1 MKTILI
7 DGHSIAFRAFFA
19 LGELK
24 TKKDFPTSVIHGF
37 TMMLKKVVEDYSPDQ
52 LIIAWDVSR
61 NTFRTNLYKDY
72 KANRSSSPDSF
83 KIQIP
88 ELKKII
94 TSFNIVQVSKENYE
108 ADDVL
113 GTLAKKMSSKQNKVY
128 ILTGDRDSFQL
139 IDKNI
144 NIIYTKKGISETEII
159 DEKTFQSKYG
169 IEVDQY
175 IEYLAL
181 KGDTSDNI
189 PGVPGIGEKTAIEL
203 LKKYKDIEGIYS
215 HLEELKPK
223 QKENLSN
230 NIKQVNLSKELATIV
245 TDLDIEESN
254 SALDNSIFKNKD
266 ILEKNIE
273 ILEEFELSTFLKGV
287 KQKKDTT
294 TVQDFNKTKSIK
306 SNAWLGISETS
317 ILVMQ
322 DNQLFEYQE
331 DSKHLLESL
340 NKLNG
345 KFNVISSNFY
355 YKLLLKEKNDIP
367 IPNFSLDLATYI
379 LNSNSKPDSYEKIAK
394 YYKLNVSKRTNDEKF
409 DPNLIEILKNIIQIS
424 ESVFKQFSS
433 GVNKKV
439 YTTIDAPILP
449 VLIKMSLSGI
459 KIDKNKIR
467 NLSKIV
473 SKQIET
479 ISAKIYQQSGIE
491 FNLNSPK
498 QLSEIL
504 YEKLDLPV
512 LKKTPKGAP
521 STDASVLEE
530 LSKKHEIAKYL
541 LEYREIEKIRS
552 TYIDGLSSDIVKGKV
567 HSHFNLYGTSTGR
580 LSSEKPNL
588 QNIPTKTDLG
598 RRIKEFFIAPSGKS
612 FVLADYSQIE
622 LRVLAHMSKDSS
634 MKKILSEREKDIH
647 IETASRIFNVNLD
660 EVSYEMRRK
669 AKEINFG
676 LLYGMESYGLS
687 KNLGISK
694 KEADTLIDSYFVQF
708 PKVKEYLAE
717 IVSSAKD
724 TGYTETVYGRKRYI
738 PELQSQNKQV
748 FSLGKRMAMN
758 APIQGTASDIVK
770 LAMIQIDKV
779 LESQF
784 HDAFL
789 VLQVHDE
796 IVVEC
801 SDKDVIKVE
810 EIVVS
815 TMENVSGITVPL
827 YVNSK
832 INKDLSNKN

>member
-19 LGELK
+19 LGDLK

-169 IEVDQY
+169 IEVHQY

-254 SALDNSIFKNKD
+254 SALDNSIFKNKE

-340 NKLNG
+340 HKLNG

-409 DPNLIEILKNIIQIS
+409 DPNLIEILKNILQIS

-479 ISAKIYQQSGIE
+479 ISAKIYEQSGIE

-598 RRIKEFFIAPSGKS
+598 RKIKEFFIAPSGKS

-738 PELQSQNKQV
+738 PELQSQNKQI

-779 LESQF
+779 LESKF

>member
-19 LGELK
+19 LGDLK

-169 IEVDQY
+169 IEVHQY

-254 SALDNSIFKNKD
+254 SALDNSIFKNKE

-340 NKLNG
+340 HKLNG
-345 KFNVISSNFY
+345 KFNVISSSFY
-355 YKLLLKEKNDIP
+355 YKFLLKEKNDIP

-479 ISAKIYQQSGIE
+479 ISAKIYEQSGIE

-598 RRIKEFFIAPSGKS
+598 RKIKEFFIAPSGKS

-738 PELQSQNKQV
+738 PELQSQNKQI

-779 LESQF
+779 LESKF

>member
-19 LGELK
+19 LGDLK

-37 TMMLKKVVEDYSPDQ
+37 TMMLKKVVEDYNPDQ

-61 NTFRTNLYKDY
+61 NTFRTKLYKDY

-94 TSFNIVQVSKENYE
+94 TGFNIAQVSKENYE

-159 DEKTFQSKYG
+159 DEKTFKSKYG
-169 IEVDQY
+169 IEVHQY

-254 SALDNSIFKNKD
+254 SALDNSIFKNKE

-340 NKLNG
+340 HKLNG

-479 ISAKIYQQSGIE
+479 ISAKIYEQSGIE

-498 QLSEIL
+498 QLSGIL

-598 RRIKEFFIAPSGKS
+598 RKIKEFFIAPSGKS

-676 LLYGMESYGLS
+676 LLYGMESYGLA

-694 KEADTLIDSYFVQF
+694 KEADTLIDSYFAQF

-738 PELQSQNKQV
+738 PELQSQNKQI

-779 LESQF
+779 LESKF

>member
-19 LGELK
+19 LGDLK

-169 IEVDQY
+169 IEVHQY

-254 SALDNSIFKNKD
+254 SALDNSIFKNKE

-340 NKLNG
+340 HKLNG

-479 ISAKIYQQSGIE
+479 ISAKIYEQSGIE

-598 RRIKEFFIAPSGKS
+598 RKIKEFFIAPSGKS

-738 PELQSQNKQV
+738 PELQSQNKQI

-770 LAMIQIDKV
+770 LAMIEIDKV
-779 LESQF
+779 LGSKF
-784 HDAFL
+784 TDAFL

-801 SDKDVIKVE
+801 NQKDELKVE

>member
-340 NKLNG
+340 HKLNG
-345 KFNVISSNFY
+345 KFNVISSSFY
-355 YKLLLKEKNDIP
+355 YKFLLKEKNDIP

-479 ISAKIYQQSGIE
+479 ISAKIYEQSGIE

-498 QLSEIL
+498 QLSGIL

-694 KEADTLIDSYFVQF
+694 KEADTLIDSYFAQF

-738 PELQSQNKQV
+738 PELQSQNKQI

>member
-1 MKTILI
+1 
-7 DGHSIAFRAFFA
+7 
-19 LGELK
+19 
-24 TKKDFPTSVIHGF
+24 
-37 TMMLKKVVEDYSPDQ
+37 
-52 LIIAWDVSR
+52 
-61 NTFRTNLYKDY
+61 
-72 KANRSSSPDSF
+72 
-83 KIQIP
+83 
-88 ELKKII
+88 
-94 TSFNIVQVSKENYE
+94 
-108 ADDVL
+108 
-113 GTLAKKMSSKQNKVY
+113 MSSKQNKVY

-169 IEVDQY
+169 IEVHQY

-254 SALDNSIFKNKD
+254 SALDNSIFKNKE

-340 NKLNG
+340 HKLNG

-479 ISAKIYQQSGIE
+479 ISAKIYEQSGIE

-498 QLSEIL
+498 QLSGIL

-598 RRIKEFFIAPSGKS
+598 RKIKEFFIAPSGKS

-676 LLYGMESYGLS
+676 LLYGMESYGLA

-738 PELQSQNKQV
+738 PELQSQNKQI

-779 LESQF
+779 LESKF

>member
-19 LGELK
+19 LGDLK

-254 SALDNSIFKNKD
+254 SALDNSIFKNKE

-340 NKLNG
+340 HKLNG

-498 QLSEIL
+498 QLSGIL

-598 RRIKEFFIAPSGKS
+598 RKIKEFFIAPSGKS